1 VFGRSLRVA
10 GMNRDALR
18 SAIDSIGDTGLHW
31 EEVEP
36 RLDDVF
42 IHMLNEQ
49 DTEA

>member
-1 VFGRSLRVA
+1 MDRT
-10 GMNRDALR
+10 ALR
-18 SAIDSIGDTGLHW
+18 AAIDSLHDTSLHW

-42 IHMLNEQ
+42 IHMLR

>member
-1 VFGRSLRVA
+1 VFGRALRVA
-10 GMNRDALR
+10 GMDREALR
-18 SAIDSIGDTGLHW
+18 RAIDGLGADDLHW